1 MSKRTKISDGEYQ
14 RRRVQRAMSI
24 GVFCETYGIGR
35 TKTYEE
41 IKSGRLRVRKVGR
54 RTIVTADD
62 AEEWLSTLPEFHEE
76 PNEVAS

>member
-1 MSKRTKISDGEYQ
+1 
-14 RRRVQRAMSI
+14 MSI